1 MGTHPIFESDFECL
15 TEIKQMS
22 DRVAQVISEYSKP
35 REDFALDLAIKVG
48 GALVVGGTIG
58 FATRRIH
65 SMGRTMTLSAGVG
78 IGLAVEN
85 YSNQLSAPYIK
96 PAVVEIEPKALL
108 LTHSALPLGS
118 VWEAVSSMTTTTTP
132 KQEPVEQVEEAS
144 AAAVVVEEEEATP
157 ETVVEAILE
166 SVEET
171 VEKAIDEVEEAVADV
186 REIVADVAEEVAEVA
201 ADVVAI
207 AEEVETVAAEIESIV
222 NSDTVEQVKAEAEH
236 VAEVAGE
243 VEHVAEEVVAV
254 VKEEE
259 AEQQQ

>member
-48 GALVVGGTIG
+48 GALVVVGTIG

-85 YSNQLSAPYIK
+85 YSNQLSAPYVK

-132 KQEPVEQVEEAS
+132 KQEPVEQVEEAPA
-144 AAAVVVEEEEATP
+144 AAAVVEEEATP